1 MKKLKFAVTWCEA
14 ISVAGGFGEFRLF
27 QNEALTGIPAKEFE
41 PSSFG
46 EVENK
51 FLDATGRCGIRRIM
65 KRLLLLGHLE
75 VVLVRESRTGRHQ
88 PLALQVAS
96 WPSPT

>member
-1 MKKLKFAVTWCEA
+1 M
-14 ISVAGGFGEFRLF
+14 
-27 QNEALTGIPAKEFE
+27 NEALTGIPAKEFE

-75 VVLVRESRTGRHQ
+75 VVLMRDAKVRKLMHGHSTFTFW
-88 PLALQVAS
+88 VC
-96 WPSPT
+96 